1 MRWKTLPRQSE
12 LKPDEISYYEARL
25 YLYNSTDNFEKA
37 LGDLTHL
44 IALKPDETDLFFR
57 RAEIYLKLGRN
68 DESLADYEKVL
79 AKNPKNVAALAGKG
93 EVIAKKGDRRA
104 GAEQLQQ
111 ALRLAT
117 DPKEKENIQAKLRAI
132 GVGPL

>member
-1 MRWKTLPRQSE
+1 L
-12 LKPDEISYYEARL
+12 
-25 YLYNSTDNFEKA
+25 N
-37 LGDLTHL
+37 
-44 IALKPDETDLFFR
+44 
-57 RAEIYLKLGRN
+57 KL

-79 AKNPKNVAALAGKG
+79 AKDPKNVAALAGKG

-104 GAEQLQQ
+104 GAEQLQA

-117 DPKEKENIQAKLRAI
+117 DPKDKESIQAKLRAI